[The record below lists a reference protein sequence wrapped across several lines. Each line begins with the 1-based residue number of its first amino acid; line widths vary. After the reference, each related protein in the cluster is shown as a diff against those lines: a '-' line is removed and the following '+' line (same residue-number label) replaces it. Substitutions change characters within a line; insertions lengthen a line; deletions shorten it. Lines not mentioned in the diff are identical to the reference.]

1 QQSNLTVASV
11 LLVLGISFSMA
22 VNYVIMRAAFRP
34 LDAIQHTVEQVSRG
48 NTRAR
53 VDPLEVGDPEIV
65 RLGGT
70 INMMLNRLVPDKR
83 LEASKQLTAQTLDAI
98 HNLAWDLR
106 PTMLDDLGLEPSVR
120 WYAKRQSDTY
130 GFNISVDVD
139 GLEERLP
146 SQTEVALFRIVQEA
160 LTNV

>member
-1 QQSNLTVASV
+1 MAVAKAAMGLWSAGWRIRTRLDTLNLFQKVVIANSLIIATGAIIGTYVTATLAQQSNLTVASV

-65 RLGGT
+65 RLGET
-70 INMMLNRLVPDKR
+70 INMMLNRL
-83 LEASKQLTAQTLDAI
+83 
-98 HNLAWDLR
+98 
-106 PTMLDDLGLEPSVR
+106 
-120 WYAKRQSDTY
+120 
-130 GFNISVDVD
+130 
-139 GLEERLP
+139 
-146 SQTEVALFRIVQEA
+146 
-160 LTNV
+160 